1 MNSDSRRLVIVL
13 GSGRSGTSLLMQI
26 LVCMGLE
33 VSNNL
38 IPANVSNPEG
48 FFEDVNIKEIQ
59 TELYSCL
66 NVSSVMLPLPE
77 NWLSSEC
84 AIKAKSNLNQV
95 LQGLLNEH
103 SGTLGIKDPRIAT
116 FLNLWTRLFNPMR
129 IVPSYI
135 LAVREPQSV
144 ISSFIRQYNDQG
156 HIAELV
162 WLLRTL
168 EAIENT
174 AADCFIAHYEDWFDK
189 PLPLAQSLMNF
200 TGLDKY
206 FQGDLSEMLKQK
218 VKPNLNRASKDD
230 YEIQNPYVIKLY
242 SALQQCHGADFDRDR
257 LMAVVKECRQAM
269 EGFKGWYQLAHQ
281 ANKKLADTQ
290 GRLEKAITESAKVKT
305 LEARIRELES
315 EKVQTAQWV
324 QHVQKLERQ
333 VEQLVAIKFDEK

>member
-1 MNSDSRRLVIVL
+1 MSQEIIVVL
-13 GSGRSGTSLLMQI
+13 GSGRSGTSLIMQI
-26 LVCMGLE
+26 MHSLGLQ
-33 VSNNL
+33 VSTNL
-38 IPANVSNPEG
+38 IESSVANPLGPFEDKEIFELQSALINDLGGNVTIPMPEG
-48 FFEDVNIKEIQ
+48 
-59 TELYSCL
+59 
-66 NVSSVMLPLPE
+66 
-77 NWLSSEC
+77 WLQDKPTFHATSDL
-84 AIKAKSNLNQV
+84 ADL
-95 LQGLLNEH
+95 LQRRLMKLDGLF
-103 SGTLGIKDPRIAT
+103 GFKDPKTSMLIP
-116 FLNLWTRLFNPMR
+116 LWVRVFNKLKLTP
-129 IVPSYI
+129 VYV
-135 LAVREPQSV
+135 LAVRDPSATMA
-144 ISSFIRQYNDQG
+144 SFQMQYNQPNYMT
-156 HIAELV
+156 ELV
-162 WLLRTL
+162 WLVRMV
-168 EAIENT
+168 EALNDT
-174 AADCFIAHYEDWFDK
+174 AADCFIAHYEAWFDK

-333 VEQLVAIKFDEK
+333 FEQLVAIKFDEK